1 MFDISKKMDDKL
13 VLNGKEYQ
21 LFLSFDRV
29 LWVFD
34 MWSKE
39 EIPPQLKPKL
49 ALAKLTDDTSFK
61 DMDTMEAMAIY
72 EDVFNKHIQVTRAI
86 DEVDRYDIEGN
97 LLPKKP
103 KDDLDS
109 DEKPLYIIK
118 YDGEYI
124 FSSFMQAYHIDLI
137 EEQGKLHWQK
147 FNALLAGLPDGTKLV
162 EVMKI
167 RAWKPSKGEST
178 KEKQKMRE
186 AQDLYALPKSNNER
200 R

>member
-13 VLNGKEYQ
+13 VLNDKEYQ

-29 LWVFD
+29 LWVFE
-34 MWSKE
+34 MWGKDYVPME
-39 EIPPQLKPKL
+39 LKPKL
-49 ALAKLTDDTSFK
+49 ALAKLTDDESFK
-61 DMDTMEAMAIY
+61 DLDVETAMKAY
-72 EDVFNKHIQVTRAI
+72 VEVFEKHIQVVRAI

-103 KDDLDS
+103 KDDPEN
-109 DEKPLYIIK
+109 DEPPLYSIK

-137 EEQGKLHWQK
+137 EAQGQLHWQK
-147 FNALLAGLPDGTKLV
+147 FNALLSGLPDGTKLV

-167 RAWKPSKGEST
+167 RAWKPQKGESA
-178 KEKQKMRE
+178 KEKRRMQE
-186 AQDLYALPKSNNER
+186 LQEQYALPNI
-200 R
+200 

>member
-13 VLNGKEYQ
+13 VLNNKEYQ
-21 LFLSFDRV
+21 LLLSFDRV

-39 EIPPQLKPKL
+39 HIPIELKPKL
-49 ALAKLTDDTSFK
+49 ALAKLTDDVTFK
-61 DMDTMEAMAIY
+61 DMDTEDALAIY
-72 EDVFNKHIQVTRAI
+72 AEVFEKYIQVTRAI

-97 LLPKKP
+97 VMPKKP
-103 KDDLDS
+103 KDDQES
-109 DEKPLYIIK
+109 DDKPLFSIK

-124 FSSFMQAYHIDLI
+124 FSSFMQAYNIDLI
-137 EEQGKLHWQK
+137 EQQGKLHWQK
-147 FNALLAGLPDGTKLV
+147 FNALLTALPDGTKFV

-167 RAWKPSKGEST
+167 RVWKPSKGESS

-186 AQDLYALPKSNNER
+186 LQEQYALPNI
-200 R
+200 

>member
-13 VLNGKEYQ
+13 VLNDKEYQ

-29 LWVFD
+29 LWVFE
-34 MWSKE
+34 MWGKDYVPME
-39 EIPPQLKPKL
+39 LKPKL
-49 ALAKLTDDTSFK
+49 ALAKLTDDESFK
-61 DMDTMEAMAIY
+61 DMDVETAMAVY
-72 EDVFNKHIQVTRAI
+72 VDLFEKHIQVVRAI

-103 KDDLDS
+103 KDDPDS
-109 DEKPLYIIK
+109 DEPPLYSIK

-137 EEQGKLHWQK
+137 EAQGQLHWQK
-147 FNALLAGLPDGTKLV
+147 FNALLSGLPDGTKLV

-167 RAWKPSKGEST
+167 RAWKPQKGESA
-178 KEKQKMRE
+178 KEKRRMQE
-186 AQDLYALPKSNNER
+186 LQEQYALPNI
-200 R
+200 

>member
-13 VLNGKEYQ
+13 ILDNKEYQ

-29 LWVFD
+29 LWIFE
-34 MWSKE
+34 MWGKDY
-39 EIPPQLKPKL
+39 IPMELKPKL
-49 ALAKLTDDTSFK
+49 ALAKLTDDDSFK
-61 DMDTMEAMAIY
+61 DLDVETAMAVYI
-72 EDVFNKHIQVTRAI
+72 EVFEKHIQVVRAI

-103 KDDLDS
+103 KDDPEND
-109 DEKPLYIIK
+109 DKPLFSIK

-147 FNALLAGLPDGTKLV
+147 FNALLSGLPDGTKLV

-167 RAWKPSKGEST
+167 RAWKPQSGESP
-178 KEKQKMRE
+178 KEKRRMYELQE
-186 AQDLYALPKSNNER
+186 QYALPNI
-200 R
+200 